1 MAFLA
6 PIASSV
12 LAGPISSIVGSVVS
26 SIAGQAGG
34 VANNAINTAGG
45 VANNAISNVFG
56 FANNLV
62 NNLFGKKPGGLRP
75 PFQIPN
81 PFTLPQQAFTNL
93 TGAVQNL
100 TGAVNGM
107 QQNFGKILD
116 LLKNVLGGQQQN
128 GGGFPGLTPF
138 QPGQPFFP
146 QPVRPGCGTTSPNA
160 PGAGQVGGHTSL
172 DSTIDK
178 VGNKAQSLMD
188 QAQKLAESD
197 NPADQMKA
205 QRMMQQAQRMMEFMS
220 NLIKIIGDM
229 QKNAIQNM
237 R

>member
-1 MAFLA
+1 MLA
-6 PIASSV
+6 LLPIASKI
-12 LAGPISSIVGSVVS
+12 LAGPLSSIIGGVVNS
-26 SIAGQAGG
+26 LGG

-45 VANNAISNVFG
+45 VANNGINNIFG

-62 NNLFGKKPGGLRP
+62 NKLFGGQKPGGLRP
-75 PFQIPN
+75 PFQFPN

-116 LLKNVLGGQQQN
+116 LLKNVLGGQQQ
-128 GGGFPGLTPF
+128 GGFPGF
-138 QPGQPFFP
+138 PGGINPGGPFFP
-146 QPVRPGCGTTSPNA
+146 QPVPSFPTPAPWGPGSGH
-160 PGAGQVGGHTSL
+160 VGGSRGTSL
-172 DSTIDK
+172 DRTISN

-188 QAQKLAESD
+188 QAQQLAASD

-220 NLIKIIGDM
+220 NMIKIIGDM